1 MATEKKEKKR
11 KAAASSGAVD
21 VDTPSKKSKK
31 SSVKPV
37 KAATESRTRVPK
49 SGKASDDVNGSVS
62 KPLKVD
68 STPTRDIKPRKR
80 AADFLSDDE
89 ADATKLSKKGTKSS
103 KKVTDEIVKPVKK
116 KAKEEPAS
124 TSLVTSKKPS
134 SKDKKV
140 KESKE
145 LAKAVVETSPEED
158 EQEDEGDDAE
168 FLRGFESSGEE
179 DASGDEGFAHGQE
192 VPQIPD
198 SKQVKRKIRSMKK
211 HHPDEKDEPGVVYL
225 GRIPHGFYEHEMRAY
240 FSQFGDIT
248 RLRMARNR
256 TTGRSKHYAFIE
268 FSSVAVA
275 KIVADTM
282 HNYLMFGHILKCEY
296 RPQDSVHPE
305 IWKGA
310 NRRFKK
316 VPWNQ
321 IEKQQ
326 LDAGKTREQWSKKIG
341 KEESKR
347 AAKAEKMKAL
357 GYEIDLPKLTS
368 VDVVPVQ
375 KTLAEAEEPAIQNI
389 ADETPKALE
398 APPKK
403 GEEEVPIKEKSKSSG
418 KKAKKTKDSAES
430 STKTLAKAEE
440 PAIQNIADETPKA
453 LEVPP
458 ENGEKEV
465 YVKEKPKSS
474 SKKGKKTKDAAESSA
489 KTADVPKEE
498 NAALEKPAKLKKGDS
513 DKKSATSKEGKV
525 EKKSKAKTPAT
536 VKDDSAAPSKEPKAK
551 ESKEKEP
558 KRKVNKGESG
568 EKKKKK
574 AKA

>member
-89 ADATKLSKKGTKSS
+89 GDAAKLSKKGTKSS
-103 KKVTDEIVKPVKK
+103 KNVTDEIVKPVKK

-124 TSLVTSKKPS
+124 TSPVTSKKPS

-140 KESKE
+140 KEPKE

-158 EQEDEGDDAE
+158 EEEDEGDDAE

-326 LDAGKTREQWSKKIG
+326 LDAGKTREQWAKKIG

-357 GYEIDLPKLTS
+357 GYEMDLPKLTS

-375 KTLAEAEEPAIQNI
+375 KTLTEAEEPATQNI
-389 ADETPKALE
+389 ADEIPKALE
-398 APPKK
+398 ALPKK
-403 GEEEVPIKEKSKSSG
+403 GEEEE
-418 KKAKKTKDSAES
+418 
-430 STKTLAKAEE
+430 EE
-440 PAIQNIADETPKA
+440 PP
-453 LEVPP
+453 
-458 ENGEKEV
+458 
-465 YVKEKPKSS
+465 VKEKPKSS
-474 SKKGKKTKDAAESSA
+474 SKKAKKTKDAAESSA

-498 NAALEKPAKLKKGDS
+498 IKPSALEKPAKLKKGGS
-513 DKKSATSKEGKV
+513 DKKSATNKEGKV
-525 EKKSKAKTPAT
+525 EKKSKTKTPAT

-551 ESKEKEP
+551 ASKEKEP
-558 KRKVNKGESG
+558 KKKVDKGESG

-574 AKA
+574 IKA